1 MEREELE
8 MILLF
13 FLLLMGGIGYGLVKY
28 AYHLEKKA
36 NQRSCYSTY
45 RVKGA
50 VRGIEGMFVSESM
63 LQYKRDKVNRKGSKF

>member
-1 MEREELE
+1 

-36 NQRSCYSTY
+36 NQQSCYSID